1 MGVAG
6 RRVNAQAADA
16 YLKRHLVSVERIE
29 HLTGLQLLP
38 NLDRE
43 DLKKAVA
50 SELWPRN

>member
-6 RRVNAQAADA
+6 RRVDAQAADA
-16 YLKRHLVSVERIE
+16 YLTRRLVSVDRIE

-43 DLKKAVA
+43 DPKKAVA
-50 SELWPRN
+50 SALWPRN